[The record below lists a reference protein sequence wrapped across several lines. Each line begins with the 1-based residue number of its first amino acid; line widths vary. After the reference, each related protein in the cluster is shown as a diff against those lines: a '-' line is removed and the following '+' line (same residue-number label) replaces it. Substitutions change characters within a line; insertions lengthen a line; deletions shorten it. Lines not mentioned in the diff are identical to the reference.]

1 MKVKKSLENRIRGWF
16 PQEPVLKTSLKSQ
29 IAPANRNRSFKVRRW
44 LHGTSAFITSL
55 LWRQRS
61 KRSKIS
67 AILFGFFVFFDFF
80 LYFLVAADSVNFVW
94 FNLGWLM
101 LMGSY
106 LTLQWL
112 ISFYFERKE
121 PYKNHPNISP
131 NLRLGGIIIGVI
143 AGALLLYS
151 TYLISFVYS
160 TPETASTIPFYL
172 GLVGSLVFLLGWG
185 LYMLWCKRNKL
196 SPFNSA

>member
-1 MKVKKSLENRIRGWF
+1 MTTKKSLESRIRGWF
-16 PQEPVLKTSLKSQ
+16 PQEPVLKMPHKAQ
-29 IAPANRNRSFKVRRW
+29 IAPVNRNLNFKMRRW
-44 LHGTSAFITSL
+44 LHGTLAFITSL

-61 KRSKIS
+61 KRFKIG
-67 AILFGFFVFFDFF
+67 AILLGFFVFFDFF
-80 LYFLVAADSVNFVW
+80 MYFLVETNSVNFVW
-94 FNLGWLM
+94 FNLGL
-101 LMGSY
+101 LIINGSY

-112 ISFYFERKE
+112 VSFYFGRKE
-121 PYKNHPNISP
+121 PYKNHPNINP
-131 NLRLGGIIIGVI
+131 NLRLAGIIICVT

-185 LYMLWCKRNKL
+185 LYMLWCKINKL
-196 SPFNSA
+196 SPFNST